1 MTVRPVLPR
10 GNTLRNLIAKTEERR
25 VCAEPEGARPAD
37 ELAGEAHWR
46 SNHGWGSR
54 GAAWW
59 RRARV
64 ERTQQGW
71 EAMSLN
77 MADLSWSLAVGGGFA
92 FFTSFGIGANDVANA
107 FASSVGSG
115 AVSYQKAVVIAAIFE
130 FCGAVFLGSHVTGT
144 IRKGI
149 ADLDQF
155 CDTPDQ
161 VCAPPA
167 HFNAFLKLVS
177 RRWS

>member
-1 MTVRPVLPR
+1 
-10 GNTLRNLIAKTEERR
+10 
-25 VCAEPEGARPAD
+25 
-37 ELAGEAHWR
+37 
-46 SNHGWGSR
+46 
-54 GAAWW
+54 
-59 RRARV
+59 
-64 ERTQQGW
+64 
-71 EAMSLN
+71 MSLD
-77 MADLSWSLAVGGGFA
+77 MVDLSWSLAVGGGFA

-161 VCAPPA
+161 VRQSCATA
-167 HFNAFLKLVS
+167 
-177 RRWS
+177 